1 MRQKDVHTNIMLDL
15 ECAAINTHNPAIIE
29 LAAVY
34 FDIDT
39 GEELDSLCT
48 PVSLQSSM
56 EHGLI
61 TDDNTLGWLK
71 REIPQTLQTSQECSI
86 SLPQAIMR
94 LSKFVKKAMRET
106 EARRVKAGLPKP
118 WRSQPMI
125 WGNGTMADNTWIRS
139 AYKACAM
146 EVPWEYYNDMC
157 VRTVVKQ
164 VWAQTGKDYSLKPL
178 APPRQGLKH
187 DALSDCRFQ
196 IAYLVL
202 ARNEPWSEAPK
213 PGSSATGPTPGTS
226 AVAAL
231 PVNGGGPPTSSTAI
245 DYPEKKMASEG
256 VGKPTAGHHST
267 RQLPSPEVSFSKGS
281 TQAEYDLLT
290 VPAVATRVHLSKRQ
304 LLTPETSFNGK
315 EGDCEDEGPPM
326 KRVNY
331 RLGSGPE
338 WQEEEWLYFLEQEA
352 KEQRNNNQSP

>member
-48 PVSLQSSM
+48 PVSLQSSL

-71 REIPQTLQTSQECSI
+71 REIPQTLKTSQECCI

-94 LSKFVKKAMRET
+94 ISKFVKKSIRET
-106 EARRVKAGLPKP
+106 ESRRIKAGLLKP
-118 WRSQPMI
+118 YKSQPMI
-125 WGNGTMADNTWIRS
+125 WGNGSMADNTWIRS
-139 AYKACAM
+139 AYKACSM

-164 VWAQTGKDYSLKPL
+164 VWAQTGKDYSLPPL

-196 IAYLVL
+196 IAYIVL
-202 ARNEPWSEAPK
+202 ARNEPWSEAPTLDF
-213 PGSSATGPTPGTS
+213 SAIGPAPGTS
-226 AVAAL
+226 ALAAL
-231 PVNGGGPPTSSTAI
+231 PANGGTSPTRSTPI
-245 DYPEKKMASEG
+245 GYPGEKKPPGSVRKTMA
-256 VGKPTAGHHST
+256 VHHSA
-267 RQLPSPEVSFSKGS
+267 RRLLSPETSFSRGS
-281 TQAEYDLLT
+281 TQAEDDSLT
-290 VPAVATRVHLSKRQ
+290 APAVARPVPLSKRQ

-315 EGDCEDEGPPM
+315 EFDYEDEGPPV
-326 KRVNY
+326 KRVDY

-338 WQEEEWLYFLEQEA
+338 FQEAEWLEFLEQEA
-352 KEQRNNNQSP
+352 KEP